1 MTTTQRLEVT
11 GMTCGHRAAAVT
23 EEVSA
28 IASVSEVA
36 INLVAGGSSTVTVT
50 SETPVSAD
58 AVAAAVDEAGYTL
71 VR

>member
-1 MTTTQRLEVT
+1 MTTTQSFEVT
-11 GMTCGHRAAAVT
+11 GMTCGHCAAAVT